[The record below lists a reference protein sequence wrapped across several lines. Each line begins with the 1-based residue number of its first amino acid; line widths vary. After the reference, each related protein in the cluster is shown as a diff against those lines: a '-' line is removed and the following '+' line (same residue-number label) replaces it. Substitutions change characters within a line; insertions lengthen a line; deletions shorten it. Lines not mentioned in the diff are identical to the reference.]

1 MAGKRPPLAEEGG
14 EELERRRTETRF
26 LRLENMLSG
35 ARAEDVALVR
45 SSSLSGGGDVDAM
58 AMAMAIIEDDV
69 RHAFQDAMREA
80 ISSALLLD
88 DASDD
93 GRGGVRGVVGGSCF
107 RGGRRDGDDDDAG
120 CSELSLGR
128 SADSVNNAASGEF
141 DPGRAG
147 ATVSPEPQADTLR
160 RKRISGSN
168 ITPAGPGSNSPNDDD
183 REAPTKRVTW

>member
-1 MAGKRPPLAEEGG
+1 M
-14 EELERRRTETRF
+14 RRRE
-26 LRLENMLSG
+26 G
-35 ARAEDVALVR
+35 R
-45 SSSLSGGGDVDAM
+45 SSSAAVPRPGSCAWRTCFRARGQRTWRSFVLLPCPAVATSTRWRWRLSRTTSVTPS
-58 AMAMAIIEDDV
+58 
-69 RHAFQDAMREA
+69 RNAMREA

-120 CSELSLGR
+120 CSELLLGR

-168 ITPAGPGSNSPNDDD
+168 ITPAGPGSNSPDDDD
-183 REAPTKRVTW
+183 RRLLRKG